1 MKITSLTSSHFY
13 KLFVYGLVILF
24 CSCTSEDGGK
34 KDELESDAS
43 TGEVSTALHL
53 SFKTPD
59 WEQHIDCEK
68 LDLFPY
74 AINDSTYTV
83 SASSA
88 STRESFVF
96 SYPKTSAKMLKAKI
110 SLKHKI
116 TEYGSNEEPFQF
128 SQKLPLNA
136 NSIEDTSKRLVSA
149 KGLSDSEYNQV
160 VKVELL
166 GSEQNYDLFKVV
178 CKYQMKAYLI
188 NDPAT
193 IKTISGT
200 FAFKV
205 RTSKN

>member
-1 MKITSLTSSHFY
+1 MKITSLTLSRFH
-13 KLFVYGLVILF
+13 KLFIYSLVILF
-24 CSCTSEDGGK
+24 CSCTSEEAGGK
-34 KDELESDAS
+34 DESESDAS
-43 TGEVSTALHL
+43 TGGVSQALHL

-68 LDLFPY
+68 LDLFPN

-88 STRESFVF
+88 STRETFVF
-96 SYPKTSAKMLKAKI
+96 SYPKTTAKMLKAKI

-116 TEYGSNEEPFQF
+116 TEFGSNEEPFQF

-136 NSIEDTSKRLVSA
+136 SSIEDTSKRLVSA
-149 KGLSDSEYNQV
+149 KGLSDSEFNQV

-166 GSEQNYDLFKVV
+166 GSEQNYDLFKVI
-178 CKYQMKAYLI
+178 CKYQMKAYLVT
-188 NDPAT
+188 DPTT
-193 IKTISGT
+193 IKTITGT